1 MSTDILIK
9 FLNSDSAEDEAMEF
23 IEMHGYLTSLAIQ
36 SGTLSNEDMLGEI
49 FSAENIATELAA
61 AVASLKAEISQCL
74 FNGDFPELPESTFN
88 DEDFDELTLWTSG
101 FMQGIFLQEE
111 LWFEKNADEVAELTL
126 PILSCS
132 GLLEENE
139 DDELQSIT
147 DDNEIL
153 DAMIEKIPDCVVDLY
168 LLFNAPA
175 DA

>member
-1 MSTDILIK
+1 MSTDVLIN
-9 FLNSDSAEDEAMEF
+9 FLNSEAAEDEAMDF

-36 SGTLSNEDMLGEI
+36 PGTLSDDDMLGEI
-49 FSAENIATELAA
+49 FSAEDVPDDIVT
-61 AVASLKAEISQCL
+61 AVTDLKAEISQCL
-74 FNGDFPELPESTFN
+74 FNGDFPELPETTFN

-101 FMQGIFLQEE
+101 FMQGIFSQEE
-111 LWFEKNADEVAELTL
+111 LWFANHADEVAELTL

-132 GLLEENE
+132 GLLEESG
-139 DDELQSIT
+139 DDDLQDIT
-147 DDNEIL
+147 ENDDIL